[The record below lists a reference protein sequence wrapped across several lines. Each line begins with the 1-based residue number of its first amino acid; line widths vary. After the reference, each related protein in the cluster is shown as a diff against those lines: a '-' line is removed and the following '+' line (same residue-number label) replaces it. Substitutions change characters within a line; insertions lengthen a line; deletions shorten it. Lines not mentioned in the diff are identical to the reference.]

1 MKPGKTATTA
11 LVVSAVLILIVLTG
25 CQKKE
30 EPAEQTTYENKVEI
44 RLEEGSAEH
53 AGRNIDEAAAKAG
66 EKIEQ
71 VGEKIQDAVKDDK
84 R

>member
-1 MKPGKTATTA
+1 MKLGKTATTA
-11 LVVSAVLILIVLTG
+11 LVVSAVLIVLTG

-30 EPAEQTTYENKVEI
+30 QPAEKAAYEDKVEI
-44 RLEEGSAEH
+44 RLEEGTAEH
-53 AGRNIDEAAAKAG
+53 VGRDIDEAAVTVG

-84 R
+84 H

>member
-1 MKPGKTATTA
+1 MKLGKTATTA
-11 LVVSAVLILIVLTG
+11 LVMSAVLIVLTG

-30 EPAEQTTYENKVEI
+30 EQADQTAYENKVEI

-53 AGRNIDEAAAKAG
+53 AGRDIDEAAAKVG

-71 VGEKIQDAVKDDK
+71 VGESIQDSVKDDK
-84 R
+84 H

>member
-1 MKPGKTATTA
+1 MKLGKIATTVLA
-11 LVVSAVLILIVLTG
+11 MSAVLIVLTG

-30 EPAEQTTYENKVEI
+30 EQADQTAYENKVEI

-53 AGRNIDEAAAKAG
+53 AGRDIDEAAAKVG

-71 VGEKIQDAVKDDK
+71 VGEKIQDAVKDDQH
-84 R
+84 